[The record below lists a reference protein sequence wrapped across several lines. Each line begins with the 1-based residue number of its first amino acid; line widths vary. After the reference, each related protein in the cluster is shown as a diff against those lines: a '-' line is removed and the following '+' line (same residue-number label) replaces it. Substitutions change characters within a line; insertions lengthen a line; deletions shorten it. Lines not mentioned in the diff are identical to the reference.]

1 MTKNEIL
8 EYLSNQKENFNSKY
22 QISNVILFG
31 SYAKEKNRKD
41 SDIDIAIDT
50 KLSDYFLLY
59 DLKEDLENRF
69 RTKVDLVR
77 MRDKMNPFLKKRILK
92 EGIYVW

>member
-92 EGIYVW
+92 EGIYV